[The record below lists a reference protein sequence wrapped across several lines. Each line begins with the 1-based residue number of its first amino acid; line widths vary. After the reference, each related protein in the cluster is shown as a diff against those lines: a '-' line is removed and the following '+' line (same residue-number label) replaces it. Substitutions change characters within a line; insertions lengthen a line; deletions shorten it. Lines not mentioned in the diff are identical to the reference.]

1 MARTCGILKL
11 NTAVEA
17 YINVIIGIT
26 NINDNRE
33 IKNAE
38 LIENLITFIR
48 INGQYIRTGWTIIL
62 ETISKIDYFLNTDK
76 EYIRDDLRHKPSMKN
91 LEKEISINFQ
101 KKDILSKHIT
111 DMIYDGI
118 FSKTNTFDED
128 SIINFVT
135 SLCSISKN

>member
-17 YINVIIGIT
+17 YINAIINIT

-48 INGQYIRTGWTIIL
+48 VNGQYIRTGWTIIL
-62 ETISKIDYFLNTDK
+62 ETISKIDYYLNTDK
-76 EYIRDDLRHKPSMKN
+76 ESIRDDLRHKPSMKN
-91 LEKEISINFQ
+91 IEKENNNTNKIKRNN
-101 KKDILSKHIT
+101 KKYFNK
-111 DMIYDGI
+111 
-118 FSKTNTFDED
+118 KTN
-128 SIINFVT
+128 
-135 SLCSISKN
+135 KYKRR